1 MILFEISLLFS
12 LVLFVGLISAR
23 FKIPLIAS
31 YLATGIVYGVISN
44 ALFKTSNMLPAIAD
58 VGIVLLMFTIG
69 LEFSLKRIFNLKLY
83 IWQIAL
89 LQIVL
94 TSVFLGGL
102 LCLFRF
108 PINIAIAMGILFSFS
123 STVIVAKLITEDGSL
138 HTQSG
143 ELSIII
149 LLIQDLI
156 VMPTSILLPLLL
168 KTTGFNFVL
177 LTNLLFAMGKS
188 TLIFVLII
196 LFAKKIIPFVL
207 HKVSSFVQADLLL
220 ISIVC
225 SVTLFSSISEM
236 LGLTLSIGAFV
247 AGMIISV
254 TQEKNVVFSEIRPLR
269 DVFSI
274 IFFLYLGFSIN
285 LVFVWTHFIQIVLI
299 TLLVISIK
307 FLISYILLRRYE
319 IHKKHS
325 LKIAANLSQ
334 ISEFAFILSLNYF
347 KNGILDN
354 ANYNYV
360 LSITL
365 LTIIISPF
373 FIKYVK
379 HIVRKYKFMSK
390 EEKNEL
396 VFSDNIKL
404 ERHIVLCGFGR
415 IGKQIVKHLIL
426 NNIPFVLIDDNKK
439 EIDLVRSRG
448 LNAIYGDATQIEILN
463 YANVSRARLVVLA
476 IPDRF
481 SEELIISHVQR
492 LNPQAVIYG
501 RVHDNNDKKYLYAI
515 GVRYVLFPEFEGA
528 MAFSKRILKMFGVP
542 DERISHTADK
552 IFYDEKII

>member
-1 MILFEISLLFS
+1 
-12 LVLFVGLISAR
+12 
-23 FKIPLIAS
+23 
-31 YLATGIVYGVISN
+31 
-44 ALFKTSNMLPAIAD
+44 MLSAIAD

-69 LEFSLKRIFNLKLY
+69 LEFSLKRIFNLKSY
-83 IWQIAL
+83 VWQIAL

-94 TSVFLGGL
+94 SSFFLGGL
-102 LCLFRF
+102 LCLFKF
-108 PINIAIAMGILFSFS
+108 PVNVAVMMGILFSFS

-138 HTQSG
+138 HAQSG

-156 VMPTSILLPLLL
+156 VMPISILLPLML
-168 KTTGFNFVL
+168 TTTSFDFVL
-177 LTNLLFAMGKS
+177 FTSLLFAIGKS

-207 HKVSSFVQADLLL
+207 HKVSGFVQADLLL

-225 SVTLFSSISEM
+225 SVTLFASISEM
-236 LGLTLSIGAFV
+236 LGLSLAVGAFI

-254 TQEKNVVFSEIRPLR
+254 TQEKNAVFSEIRPLR
-269 DVFSI
+269 DIFSI

-285 LVFVWTHFIQIVLI
+285 LEFVFRHFFQIALI
-299 TLLVISIK
+299 ALCVIAIK
-307 FLISYILLRRYE
+307 FLIVYVLLRKYE

-325 LKIAANLSQ
+325 LKIAAQLSQ

-347 KNGILDN
+347 KNGIIDI
-354 ANYNYV
+354 ANYNYI

-365 LTIIISPF
+365 LTIIISPI
-373 FIKYVK
+373 FINYIK
-379 HIVRKYKFMSK
+379 HVVRKYKFMSNR
-390 EEKNEL
+390 EKNEL
-396 VFSDNIKL
+396 VFGDNINL

-415 IGKQIVKHLIL
+415 IGKQIVKHLLL
-426 NNIPFVLIDDNKK
+426 NNIPFVVIDDNKK
-439 EIDLVRSRG
+439 EIDLIKSRG

-463 YANVSRARLVVLA
+463 YASVSRARLVVLA

-481 SEELIISHVQR
+481 SQEIIISHVQR

-501 RVHDNNDKKYLYAI
+501 RVHNNNDKKYLYAL

-528 MAFSKRILKMFGVP
+528 MAFSKRILKIFGIS
-542 DERISHTADK
+542 DEKIAQSADK